1 MKGANLILRYGTTWK
16 GSASESTPV
25 RLEGLAPSLAP
36 AKALNAHESSLWTGL
51 YRICEIFLE
60 LDLLDEDDHN
70 YPDLVV
76 PFVPTVTTEH

>member
-1 MKGANLILRYGTTWK
+1 MHMNRH
-16 GSASESTPV
+16 S
-25 RLEGLAPSLAP
+25 GLASTEY
-36 AKALNAHESSLWTGL
+36 AKFS
-51 YRICEIFLE
+51 LE